1 MHLWQAELRV
11 AAEMGARQTMT
22 DARER
27 LLADRYLL
35 KRRLGVSGSW
45 REGDGDHR
53 TEPSVSSEAWEAL
66 DTTLGMK
73 VFIKLLSADT
83 PSEIVR
89 AYHDLWQRLTRVQ
102 HPGVPATLY
111 HGVDGGQSF
120 VVTKWVNALT
130 LEDAERRLRPGRLGA
145 EQLIENITVRALQAL
160 AALHETGIVH
170 GDISP
175 SNILVSESLDKVW
188 LIDPAPTLP
197 AGQLMTT
204 FAWAAPELRAGF
216 PPTPRSDL
224 YALGKVLAR
233 CAGRNG
239 VLAPLIVDRMVEG
252 DVQLRPAGAQQ
263 ALGQFLVSKFPFLF
277 PGVGAAAGVVAGAG
291 FVAGF
296 RPTTGRAALE
306 WLREESKSN
315 RTEEPPFRED
325 DAARRRAAEHSE
337 EAVGRSRK
345 PRSLARS
352 LGPTG
357 AGTVG
362 NIRSLWGSAT
372 KKLDSLA
379 KKIRPTKAKQASATP
394 IFSEGDTDYLQP
406 ARKPEQD
413 EPRDWSDRTSIAN
426 VPIISRNFPE
436 PIDADFVVMGPTIV
450 ARGQSFPL
458 ELWMGRSSDAGQLR
472 ERAQERGIFS
482 DRGNLSKVT
491 LPSHTILTLS
501 MTLPGFTIANSIEH
515 ITWDGSIR
523 NAAFILHSNEGLAV
537 GQHWGTLKLLID
549 AKPLG
554 MISFCV
560 EIGQEAY
567 VQLDNKA
574 TLSEPMQRFRT
585 AFASYASPD
594 RAEVFKRVQAI
605 RASRVDV
612 FADIADLRGGERWED
627 VLMREIDTR
636 DVFYL
641 FWSQQAAASPWVERE
656 WRRAIDT
663 RGLGFI
669 CPIPLEDPRFA
680 KPPAELS
687 ELHFNDWCLAIIQ
700 SEQAMASDGGYEGK
714 S

>member
-1 MHLWQAELRV
+1 MHLWHTGLQDAAEL
-11 AAEMGARQTMT
+11 GALNTMT
-22 DARER
+22 DARNR

-35 KRRLGVSGSW
+35 KRLLSVLGSMRDEV
-45 REGDGDHR
+45 GDQRAG
-53 TEPSVSSEAWEAL
+53 PSVSSGAWIGY
-66 DTTLGMK
+66 DTHLGTK

-83 PSEIVR
+83 SSEIVR
-89 AYHDLWQRLTRVQ
+89 AYHDLWQRLMRVQ
-102 HPGVPATLY
+102 HPGIPATLY

-120 VVTKWVNALT
+120 VVTEWVNALT
-130 LEDAERRLRPGRLGA
+130 LEDAEIPVRMERISVD
-145 EQLIENITVRALQAL
+145 QLIEMVAVGTLEAL
-160 AALHETGIVH
+160 AALNRGGFVH

-175 SNILVSESLDKVW
+175 SNIMLSKALDKVW
-188 LIDPAPTLP
+188 LVDPAPKLA

-204 FAWAAPELRAGF
+204 FAWAAPELREGF

-224 YALGKVLAR
+224 YALGSVLQR
-233 CAGRNG
+233 
-239 VLAPLIVDRMVEG
+239 LAERHGAFLPPSLDRLAER
-252 DVQLRPAGAQQ
+252 DLRWRPKDAEQ
-263 ALGQFLVSKFPFLF
+263 ALAHIREWRLATKSGTDLERY
-277 PGVGAAAGVVAGAG
+277 AASDAIMRLSEDEDRARAVAERLRQERE
-291 FVAGF
+291 F
-296 RPTTGRAALE
+296 AAKLE
-306 WLREESKSN
+306 AE
-315 RTEEPPFRED
+315 
-325 DAARRRAAEHSE
+325 RRASAFAQKADPSFNLPSP
-337 EAVGRSRK
+337 AI
-345 PRSLARS
+345 PRPPALSGGSAGSIGSLVEQVARGLGSLAR
-352 LGPTG
+352 
-357 AGTVG
+357 
-362 NIRSLWGSAT
+362 
-372 KKLDSLA
+372 
-379 KKIRPTKAKQASATP
+379 KIRPSGGKAAGPSLPLSVDDDAKERGSDAATAQ
-394 IFSEGDTDYLQP
+394 T
-406 ARKPEQD
+406 
-413 EPRDWSDRTSIAN
+413 EPGDWSDRTSIAN
-426 VPIISRNFPE
+426 VPIISRNHPE
-436 PIDADFVVMGPTIV
+436 PVDADFVVMGPTIV
-450 ARGQSFPL
+450 EPRRPFPL
-458 ELWMGRSSDAGQLR
+458 ELWMGRSSDAGLLR

-501 MTLPGFTIANSIEH
+501 MSLPGFTIANPIEH

-523 NAAFILHSNEGLAV
+523 NAAFILHSNEGLAT

-560 EIGQEAY
+560 ELGHDAT
-567 VQLDNKA
+567 VQPDTKA

-663 RGLGFI
+663 RGVGFI

-680 KPPAELS
+680 QPPAELA

-700 SEQAMASDGGYEGK
+700 SEQAMASDGGYQGK